1 MKPEDLNALGAIYF
15 ENLSQGLQNPERY
28 LFETRRMDGQAACR
42 AVRERWE
49 ALGRER
55 AFCDFYYFRL
65 EQEARERVE
74 SVLTED
80 ERKYLEKL
88 GKGSP
93 ADEII
98 FPLDEK
104 LLPIAARLN
113 ETEMLFSTFY
123 FTGPVEE
130 RSIWWG
136 NYHQEYLIFR
146 ERPYVRPYVKK

>member
-28 LFETRRMDGQAACR
+28 LFETRRMAGQAACR

-104 LLPIAARLN
+104 LLSIAARLN

-130 RSIWWG
+130 RSTWWG